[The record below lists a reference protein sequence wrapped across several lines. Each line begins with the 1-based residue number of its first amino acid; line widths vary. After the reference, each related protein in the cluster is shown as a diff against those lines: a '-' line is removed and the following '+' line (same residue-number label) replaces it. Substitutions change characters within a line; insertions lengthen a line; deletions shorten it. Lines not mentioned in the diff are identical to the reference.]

1 MQQQKI
7 NNKKREKR
15 KRKRKETANK
25 TCLLGTINMEQQM
38 ILVTLNNGL
47 FQKKRQGG

>member
-15 KRKRKETANK
+15 KRKERANK
-25 TCLLGTINMEQQM
+25 SSLLGTIKMEQQM

>member
-15 KRKRKETANK
+15 KRKRKERANK
-25 TCLLGTINMEQQM
+25 TGTINMEQQM